1 MCLQFQMPFHE
12 RKSQSKANYKRNLA
26 QRDEPLKTERSGL
39 KLSQRSRRCKRE
51 KKLFQKCQQT
61 FAAKGNFP
69 ENLPSPTID
78 GTLTLTPKKSG
89 LC

>member
-61 FAAKGNFP
+61 FAGNFDVKTVQ
-69 ENLPSPTID
+69 N
-78 GTLTLTPKKSG
+78 TPIWSHWFQVM
-89 LC
+89 